1 MSGGGKGK
9 KTYTVGYW
17 YGLGMHMVLCHGP
30 VDEVT
35 EVIVG
40 ERTAWTGSVTSND
53 SFSISRRDLFGGEER
68 EGGVDGTLD
77 VMMGGADQMPNGY
90 LQSQLGT
97 DIPAFRG
104 VLSVIWRGLVSAMNP
119 YIKPWRFRVKRI
131 PKDWY
136 FSEAEINGDANP
148 AHIIRECLTNTTWGM
163 GYPDAD
169 IDDTSFTEA
178 ADKLYSEGFGLSIL
192 WDQEQS
198 IEDFILSILRHIDG
212 VLYVHPRT
220 GKFTLRLARNDYNAA
235 SLPTLSP
242 SNVLRIEE
250 FTRPSWGEIVNQVT
264 IQYRDGQTDK
274 DASITVQDIAAI
286 QAQGGV
292 VATTVRYPGIS
303 NGTLANRVAM
313 RELKQLSSTLAKVTL
328 VANRTASGL
337 DIGSVFKLT
346 WPPYGIT
353 EMVMRVARISYGELT
368 NGQVRIEAVQ
378 DIFGLPTA
386 IYTNPPPTG
395 WQEPISL
402 PAPCPAQ
409 TVYEENREGRR
420 GRMAKPTQRHRP
432 NRRHRCIN
440 WSAAKCGCDRLPRT
454 RVECAKV

>member
-17 YGLGMHMVLCHGP
+17 YGLGMHMALCHGP

-40 ERTAWTGSVTSND
+40 EKTAWTGSVTSNG
-53 SFSISRRDLFGGEER
+53 SLVISRRDLFGGEER

-77 VMMGGADQMPNGY
+77 VMMGGADQAPNAY
-90 LQSQLGT
+90 LQSKLGAN
-97 DIPAFRG
+97 IPAFRG
-104 VLSVIWRGLVSAMNP
+104 VLSVAWRGRVSAMNP

-131 PKDWY
+131 PRAWHPAY
-136 FSEAEINGDANP
+136 AEINADANP
-148 AHIIRECLTNTTWGM
+148 AHIIRECLTNSTWGM

-169 IDDTSFTEA
+169 IDDASFMA
-178 ADKLYSEGFGLSIL
+178 AANTLYAEGFGLSIL
-192 WDQEQS
+192 WDQEQP

-286 QAQGGV
+286 QPQGGV

-328 VANRTASGL
+328 VANS
-337 DIGSVFKLT
+337 D
-346 WPPYGIT
+346 GIK
-353 EMVMRVARISYGELT
+353 S
-368 NGQVRIEAVQ
+368 
-378 DIFGLPTA
+378 
-386 IYTNPPPTG
+386 
-395 WQEPISL
+395 
-402 PAPCPAQ
+402 
-409 TVYEENREGRR
+409 
-420 GRMAKPTQRHRP
+420 RHRQRLQTHLAAVWHYGNCHARSAYQLWRSDKLP
-432 NRRHRCIN
+432 CAHRGGAGHLRPARCHLCQP
-440 WSAAKCGCDRLPRT
+440 AADRLART
-454 RVECAKV
+454 DQPTRALPGANGLRGALLADRQGRGG